1 MSTNIAVEQGA
12 HTGAPPQ
19 EKVGAKAAPRLRT
32 WPLNGRLI
40 RYAWGV
46 FALHFILQT
55 LFQVGRVV
63 PGLLEKGIFDG
74 ITGGRPAGGLFDVW
88 QLIALF
94 VSFELGRLAMS
105 FADEWYGWTF
115 RRRVGSLVRRNLLAS
130 RLRRPGAVAP
140 PVSPGE
146 AVNRYRDD
154 VGEIGDFPTWLPYMA
169 GQLLSFVIALAIMAS
184 INLPITLIIFVP
196 LVASTVVARLAWRR
210 LQQYSH
216 VMGQASDHVTGFLG
230 EIFNAAQ
237 AIKVAGAE
245 RDVVTHLDMLNEKR
259 RAAMVSIR
267 MLNELLDSLHHSSVA
282 FGIGVMLLLVGQAMT
297 SGAFTVGDFAL
308 FTYYLWFAT
317 EVPREIGTFMGDYKQ
332 QEVAIE
338 RLVTLVEDEP
348 PGVLVEH
355 HPIYDDADPP
365 APPVPLRTPA
375 DRLETLE
382 VRGLT
387 YHYPGT
393 RHGIRDV
400 DLALRRGGLTV
411 ITGRIGSGKTTL
423 LRALTG
429 LLPRDAGEIRWN
441 GQPVADP
448 AGWFQ
453 PPRSAYTPQ
462 VPRLF
467 SDTLRS
473 NILLGL
479 PEDRVDLQ
487 AALCLAVLEPDVA
500 VLEKG
505 LDTVVGPRG
514 VRLSGG
520 QAQRAAA
527 ARMFVRQPELLVF
540 DDLSSALDVETERIL
555 WERLTPNA
563 ERDKEDNSAIR
574 NPQSAIAQT
583 FLAVSH
589 RRAVLRQADHIIV
602 LKDGQVEAA
611 GTLDT
616 LLATSAEMRRL
627 WAGDVGEPET
637 DAAPVEKPVEEEV
650 AV

>member
-1 MSTNIAVEQGA
+1 MVEQNVPA
-12 HTGAPPQ
+12 AQAT
-19 EKVGAKAAPRLRT
+19 EKPAPRLRT
-32 WPLNGRLI
+32 WPLNWRLI
-40 RYAWGV
+40 RYAGGV
-46 FALHFILQT
+46 FALHFVLQA
-55 LFQVGRVV
+55 LFQIGRVV
-63 PGLLEKGIFDG
+63 PGLLEKGVFDG
-74 ITGGRPAGGLFDVW
+74 ITGAQPAGGLGNFDVW
-88 QLIALF
+88 TLIALF
-94 VSFELGRLAMS
+94 VSFELGRLALS

-130 RLRRPGAVAP
+130 RLRRPGAQAA

-146 AVNRYRDD
+146 AINRYRDD
-154 VGEIGDFPTWLPYMA
+154 VGEIGDFPTWLPFII
-169 GQLLSFVIALAIMAS
+169 GHILSFIIAVGIMAS
-184 INLPITLIIFVP
+184 INLLITLIIFVP
-196 LVASTVVARLAWRR
+196 LLGSIVLSRLAWGR
-210 LQQYSH
+210 LQRYWHAS
-216 VMGQASDHVTGFLG
+216 GQASDRVTGFLG

-245 RDVVTHLDMLNEKR
+245 RDVVTQLDGLNEKR
-259 RAAMVSIR
+259 RAAQVGVR
-267 MLNELLDSLHHSSVA
+267 MFDELIGSVHGTA
-282 FGIGVMLLLVGQAMT
+282 ATFGIGVMLLLVGQAMT
-297 SGAFTVGDFAL
+297 TGTFTVGDFAL
-308 FTYYLWFAT
+308 FTYYLWFTT
-317 EVPREIGTFMGDYKQ
+317 EIPSLVGMFIGDYKQ

-355 HPIYDDADPP
+355 HPIYDDGDPP
-365 APPVPLRTPA
+365 PPPVPARTA
-375 DRLETLE
+375 SDRLETLE

-441 GQPVADP
+441 GRPVADP
-448 AGWFQ
+448 ATWFQ

-467 SDTLRS
+467 SDTLRN

-479 PEDRVDLQ
+479 PEDRVDLPG
-487 AALCLAVLEPDVA
+487 ALRLAVMEPDVA

-520 QAQRAAA
+520 QAQRSAA
-527 ARMFVRQPELLVF
+527 ARMFVRRPELLVF
-540 DDLSSALDVETERIL
+540 DDLSSALDVETERTL
-555 WERLTPNA
+555 WERLTGNR
-563 ERDKEDNSAIR
+563 ERDAKDDSAIE
-574 NPQSAIAQT
+574 QT

-589 RRAVLRQADHIIV
+589 RRAVLRRADHIIV
-602 LKDGQVEAA
+602 LKDGQVEAE
-611 GTLDT
+611 GTLDA
-616 LLATSAEMRRL
+616 LLATSEEMRRL
-627 WAGDVGEPET
+627 WAGDLGEQEAE
-637 DAAPVEKPVEEEV
+637 AAPVARPAEEGV